1 MQTRAMAEK
10 RKRKIT
16 VLTLLILVLMF
27 LSPVSAGGVRHQIYS
42 EASSSDEGIHS
53 FFSDILEEAGNCM
66 DKFLEESPDADKF
79 ASSLE
84 SEIKLTEEESRFYAA
99 KGIESNVSSVLSP
112 FCSLSGGTKKITF
125 FQVVFLTNYETLKNE
140 SDYSAYVRARTA
152 VVNMRTGADEI
163 NCSLDGVERIELWN
177 ETTMLLFNVSDLRDK
192 LKDVYALIEYYEK
205 LLEKYEF
212 EAPAFEEYLLVVV
225 VSDEHPFLYEEI
237 RIHVYAKNVTS
248 PSLFIDNATYEL
260 KNQTGEQTKKHSFEE
275 SGEHEIYAEGM
286 KGDGEN
292 ITSNIVK
299 VHVSKIPTFITLSSK
314 YAALVN
320 ERVKI
325 TGLLV
330 DCYDNPLH
338 AANVTVKIGDEETE
352 LTTDRSGSFVFD
364 GTRSSEGVLN
374 VSAFY
379 PGNNTYK
386 SSSANISIFFSRFP
400 VSLHIEADETHVN
413 VNETVNFTGSV
424 HGINPNYTVPLII
437 FVNDTRV
444 KTLTAAKDFNFS
456 LFFSSP
462 GTYEVYAFFPGDSL
476 FKPAKSNV
484 VKITVTKKAEIVG
497 DKRIEDILPKI
508 AGIVWLIA
516 NPRSYLFSTD
526 AGLEEELNKG
536 IIPEELKREFES
548 KGVPL
553 SDFAAITKEKENEW
567 AITDKEKFIVM
578 KRDGKLNIYRE
589 FDILFYLLLI
599 LVAIVSFFVGL
610 YARTL
615 KRKLHASG
623 ERLHIPAGFSF
634 TRLYSRAPKVKMH
647 ALRSKLHV
655 FKEKILTPM
664 ASLFAS
670 LYTRTLKG
678 KNHTLR
684 GKMHV
689 FIEKTFA
696 PIASIL
702 TVIYARVFKGKFH
715 AFSKSKNKIRALMQ
729 KKRTE
734 QNKTIENLRID
745 VAEEEVEKEKERY
758 EEVSEVNILEGV
770 DLEGAYKL
778 LFDTIVD
785 KYSFKKSFTPR
796 ELLETIKKKKEPFAE
811 MLEEVTEIYEKT
823 VYGNVELMD
832 EERETY
838 FKLIKKILGLG
849 G

>member
-27 LSPVSAGGVRHQIYS
+27 LSPASAGGVRHQIYS

-112 FCSLSGGTKKITF
+112 FCSLSGGIKKITL

-140 SDYSAYVRARTA
+140 SDYEAYVRARIA
-152 VVNMRTGADEI
+152 VVKMRTGADGI
-163 NCSLDGVERIELWN
+163 NCSLDGIEPIELWN
-177 ETTMLLFNVSDLRDK
+177 ETSILLFNVSELRDK
-192 LKDVYALIEYYEK
+192 LKDVYALIDHYEK
-205 LLEKYEF
+205 LLEKYEI

-225 VSDEHPFLYEEI
+225 VTDEHPFLYEEI
-237 RIHVYAKNVTS
+237 MIYVYARNVTS
-248 PSLFIDNATYEL
+248 LSLVIGNATYEL
-260 KNQTGEQTKKHSFEE
+260 KNQTEQTKRYSFEE
-275 SGEHEIYAEGM
+275 PGEYEIYAEAITS
-286 KGDGEN
+286 DGK
-292 ITSNIVK
+292 IIKSNIVK
-299 VHVSKIPTFITLSSK
+299 VYVSKIPTFIVLSSK

-320 ERVKI
+320 EDVKI
-325 TGLLV
+325 AGLLV
-330 DCYDNPLH
+330 DYYNEPLH
-338 AANVTVKIGDEETE
+338 GANVTVKAGDEETE
-352 LTTDRSGSFVFD
+352 LTTDRSENFVFD

-400 VSLHIEADETHVN
+400 VSLHIEADETHIN
-413 VNETVNFTGSV
+413 VNETANFTGYV
-424 HGINPNYTVPLII
+424 YGVNPNYTVPLII

-444 KTLTAAKDFNFS
+444 KTLTAEKDFNFS

-484 VKITVTKKAEIVG
+484 VKITVTKKAEVLG
-497 DKRIEDILPKI
+497 DKR
-508 AGIVWLIA
+508 G
-516 NPRSYLFSTD
+516 
-526 AGLEEELNKG
+526 EE
-536 IIPEELKREFES
+536 II
-548 KGVPL
+548 
-553 SDFAAITKEKENEW
+553 
-567 AITDKEKFIVM
+567 
-578 KRDGKLNIYRE
+578 NIYRE

-610 YARTL
+610 HARTL

-623 ERLHIPAGFSF
+623 ERLHI
-634 TRLYSRAPKVKMH
+634 
-647 ALRSKLHV
+647 LRSKLHV

-670 LYTRTLKG
+670 LYTRTLKD
-678 KNHTLR
+678 KIHTLR

-715 AFSKSKNKIRALMQ
+715 AFSKSKNKLRALMQ

-785 KYSFKKSFTPR
+785 KYSFKKNLTPR
-796 ELLETIKKKKEPFAE
+796 ELLETIKKKKEPFTE
-811 MLEEVTEIYEKT
+811 MLEGVTEIYEKA
-823 VYGNVELMD
+823 VYGNIEPMD
-832 EERETY
+832 GEEESY
-838 FKLIKKILGLG
+838 FKRIEEILRYFKG
-849 G
+849 

>member
-1 MQTRAMAEK
+1 MAEK

-125 FQVVFLTNYETLKNE
+125 FQVVFLTNYEILKNE
-140 SDYSAYVRARTA
+140 SDYEAYVRARTA

-177 ETTMLLFNVSDLRDK
+177 ETSMLLFNVPDLRDK

-225 VSDEHPFLYEEI
+225 VSDGYPFLYEEI
-237 RIHVYAKNVTS
+237 TIHVYAKNVS
-248 PSLFIDNATYEL
+248 SLSLVIGNATYEL

-299 VHVSKIPTFITLSSK
+299 VYVSKIPTFIVLSSK

-330 DCYDNPLH
+330 DYYNLPLH
-338 AANVTVKIGDEETE
+338 GANVTVKAGDEETE

-364 GTRSSEGVLN
+364 GTRSSEGHLN
-374 VSAFY
+374 VSAVY

-386 SSSANISIFFSRFP
+386 SKRSANISIFFSRFS

-437 FVNDTRV
+437 YVNGTRV
-444 KTLTAAKDFNFS
+444 KKLTAEKDFNFS
-456 LFFSSP
+456 LSFSSP
-462 GTYEVYAFFPGDSL
+462 GTYEVYAFFPGDSVY
-476 FKPAKSNV
+476 KPAKSNV
-484 VKITVTKKAEIVG
+484 IKITVTKKVEIVG
-497 DKRIEDILPKI
+497 DKR
-508 AGIVWLIA
+508 V
-516 NPRSYLFSTD
+516 
-526 AGLEEELNKG
+526 EE
-536 IIPEELKREFES
+536 IINISREF
-548 KGVPL
+548 
-553 SDFAAITKEKENEW
+553 
-567 AITDKEKFIVM
+567 
-578 KRDGKLNIYRE
+578 NI
-589 FDILFYLLLI
+589 FFYLLLI
-599 LVAIVSFFVGL
+599 FVAIISFFAGL

-634 TRLYSRAPKVKMH
+634 TRLHSRAPKVKMH

-670 LYTRTLKG
+670 LYTRTLKD
-678 KNHTLR
+678 KIHTLR

-715 AFSKSKNKIRALMQ
+715 AFSKSKNKFRALMQ

-796 ELLETIKKKKEPFAE
+796 ELLELIKKKKEPFAN
-811 MLEEVTEIYEKT
+811 MLEGVTEIYEKA
-823 VYGNVELMD
+823 VYGNREPMD
-832 EERETY
+832 GEEESY
-838 FKLIKKILGLG
+838 FKGIEEILRYFKG
-849 G
+849 

>member
-1 MQTRAMAEK
+1 MRTGAKAMK
-10 RKRKIT
+10 RRRE
-16 VLTLLILVLMF
+16 VAALTLFILVLLF
-27 LSPVSAGGVRHQIYS
+27 LSPVSVSGVRHQIYS
-42 EASSSDEGIHS
+42 ESSSSDEGIHS
-53 FFSDILEEAGNCM
+53 FFSDIFEDAENCV
-66 DKFLEESPDADKF
+66 DKFIEESRGADKF

-112 FCSLSGGTKKITF
+112 FCSLSGGIKKITF

-140 SDYSAYVRARTA
+140 SDYEAYVRARTA
-152 VVNMRTGADEI
+152 VLNMRTGADEI

-177 ETTMLLFNVSDLRDK
+177 ETSMLLFNVSDLRDK

-237 RIHVYAKNVTS
+237 TIYVYAKNVTS

-275 SGEHEIYAEGM
+275 SGEHESYAEGM

-299 VHVSKIPTFITLSSK
+299 VHVSKIPTFIVLSSK

-330 DCYDNPLH
+330 DYYNEPLH
-338 AANVTVKIGDEETE
+338 GANVTVKIGDEETE

-400 VSLHIEADETHVN
+400 VSLHIEADETHIN
-413 VNETVNFTGSV
+413 VNETANFTGSV
-424 HGINPNYTVPLII
+424 YGVNPNYTVPLII

-444 KTLTAAKDFNFS
+444 KKLTAEKDFNFS
-456 LFFSSP
+456 LFFSHP
-462 GTYEVYAFFPGDSL
+462 GTYEAYASFPGDSL

-484 VKITVTKKAEIVG
+484 VKITVTEKVEIVG
-497 DKRIEDILPKI
+497 DKR
-508 AGIVWLIA
+508 V
-516 NPRSYLFSTD
+516 
-526 AGLEEELNKG
+526 EE
-536 IIPEELKREFES
+536 IINISREF
-548 KGVPL
+548 
-553 SDFAAITKEKENEW
+553 
-567 AITDKEKFIVM
+567 
-578 KRDGKLNIYRE
+578 NI
-589 FDILFYLLLI
+589 FFYLLLI
-599 LVAIVSFFVGL
+599 FVAIISFFAGL

-615 KRKLHASG
+615 KRKLHAPG
-623 ERLHIPAGFSF
+623 ERLHI
-634 TRLYSRAPKVKMH
+634 
-647 ALRSKLHV
+647 LRSKLQV

-670 LYTRTLKG
+670 LYTRTLKD
-678 KNHTLR
+678 KIHTLR

-715 AFSKSKNKIRALMQ
+715 AFSKSKNKLRALMQ

-838 FKLIKKILGLG
+838 FKLIKEILGLG

>member
-112 FCSLSGGTKKITF
+112 FCSLPGGIKKITF

-152 VVNMRTGADEI
+152 VLNMRTGADEI

-177 ETTMLLFNVSDLRDK
+177 ETSMLLFNVSDLRDK

-212 EAPAFEEYLLVVV
+212 ETPAFEEYLLVVV

-248 PSLFIDNATYEL
+248 PSLSIDNATYEL

-314 YAALVN
+314 YAAFVN
-320 ERVKI
+320 EDVKI
-325 TGLLV
+325 AGLLV
-330 DCYDNPLH
+330 DYYNEPLH
-338 AANVTVKIGDEETE
+338 GANVTVKAGEKETE
-352 LTTDRSGSFVFD
+352 LTTDRKGYFHFY
-364 GTRSSEGVLN
+364 TRSSEGDLN

-379 PGNNTYK
+379 PGNNIYN
-386 SSSANISIFFSRFP
+386 SSSANTSIFFSRFP
-400 VSLHIEADETHVN
+400 VSLHIEADETHIN
-413 VNETVNFTGSV
+413 VNETANFTGSV

-444 KTLTAAKDFNFS
+444 KTLTAEKDFNFS
-456 LFFSSP
+456 LPFSSP
-462 GTYEVYAFFPGDSL
+462 GTYEAYAFFPGDSL

-484 VKITVTKKAEIVG
+484 VKITVTEKVEIVG
-497 DKRIEDILPKI
+497 DKR
-508 AGIVWLIA
+508 V
-516 NPRSYLFSTD
+516 
-526 AGLEEELNKG
+526 EE
-536 IIPEELKREFES
+536 IINISREF
-548 KGVPL
+548 
-553 SDFAAITKEKENEW
+553 
-567 AITDKEKFIVM
+567 
-578 KRDGKLNIYRE
+578 NI
-589 FDILFYLLLI
+589 FFYLLLI
-599 LVAIVSFFVGL
+599 FVAIISFFAGL

-615 KRKLHASG
+615 KRKLHVLG

-670 LYTRTLKG
+670 LYTRTLKD
-678 KNHTLR
+678 KIHTLR

-702 TVIYARVFKGKFH
+702 TVIYARVFKGKFR
-715 AFSKSKNKIRALMQ
+715 AFSKSKNKLRALMQ

-770 DLEGAYKL
+770 DFEGAYKL

-785 KYSFKKSFTPR
+785 KYSFKKTFTPR
-796 ELLETIKKKKEPFAE
+796 ELLEAIKKKKEPFAN
-811 MLEEVTEIYEKT
+811 MLEGVTEIYEKA
-823 VYGNVELMD
+823 VYGNIEPMD
-832 EERETY
+832 GEEESY
-838 FKLIKKILGLG
+838 FKRIEEILRYFKG
-849 G
+849 

>member
-10 RKRKIT
+10 KKRKIT

-53 FFSDILEEAGNCM
+53 FFSDILKGAGNCM
-66 DKFLEESPDADKF
+66 DKFIEESPDADKF

-99 KGIESNVSSVLSP
+99 KGVESNVSWVLKP
-112 FCSLSGGTKKITF
+112 FSSLPGGVKKITF
-125 FQVVFLTNYETLKNE
+125 YQAVFLTNYEILKNE
-140 SDYSAYVRARTA
+140 SDYEAYVRARTA

-163 NCSLDGVERIELWN
+163 NRSLDGIEQIELWN
-177 ETTMLLFNVSDLRDK
+177 ETSKIPFNVSERRDK
-192 LKDVYALIEYYEK
+192 LKDVYALIDYYEK
-205 LLEKYEF
+205 LLEKYEI
-212 EAPAFEEYLLVVV
+212 ESPAFEEYLLVVV

-237 RIHVYAKNVTS
+237 TIYVYARNVTS
-248 PSLFIDNATYEL
+248 LSLFIDNVTHEL
-260 KNQTGEQTKKHSFEE
+260 KNQTEQTERYSFEE
-275 SGEHEIYAEGM
+275 PGEYEIYAEAITS
-286 KGDGEN
+286 DGK
-292 ITSNIVK
+292 IIKSNIVK
-299 VHVSKIPTFITLSSK
+299 VYVSKIPTFIVLSSK

-320 ERVKI
+320 EDVTI
-325 TGLLV
+325 AGLLV
-330 DCYDNPLH
+330 DYYNEPLH
-338 AANVTVKIGDEETE
+338 GANVTVKAGDEETE

-386 SSSANISIFFSRFP
+386 SSSANISIFFSIFP
-400 VSLHIEADETHVN
+400 VSLHIEADETHIN
-413 VNETVNFTGSV
+413 VNETANFTGSV
-424 HGINPNYTVPLII
+424 SGINSNYTVPLII

-444 KTLTAAKDFNFS
+444 KTLTAEKDFNFS

-484 VKITVTKKAEIVG
+484 VKITVTKKAEVLG
-497 DKRIEDILPKI
+497 DKR
-508 AGIVWLIA
+508 G
-516 NPRSYLFSTD
+516 
-526 AGLEEELNKG
+526 EE
-536 IIPEELKREFES
+536 II
-548 KGVPL
+548 
-553 SDFAAITKEKENEW
+553 
-567 AITDKEKFIVM
+567 
-578 KRDGKLNIYRE
+578 NIYRE
-589 FDILFYLLLI
+589 FDILFYLLFI

-610 YARTL
+610 HARTL

-623 ERLHIPAGFSF
+623 ERLHI
-634 TRLYSRAPKVKMH
+634 
-647 ALRSKLHV
+647 LRSKLHV

-670 LYTRTLKG
+670 LYTRTLKD
-678 KNHTLR
+678 KIHTLR

-715 AFSKSKNKIRALMQ
+715 AFSKSKNKLRALMQ

-796 ELLETIKKKKEPFAE
+796 ELLELIKKKKEPFAN
-811 MLEEVTEIYEKT
+811 MLEGVTEIYEKA
-823 VYGNVELMD
+823 VYGNIEPVD
-832 EERETY
+832 GEEESY
-838 FKLIKKILGLG
+838 FKRIEEILRYFKG
-849 G
+849 

>member
-1 MQTRAMAEK
+1 M
-10 RKRKIT
+10 
-16 VLTLLILVLMF
+16 
-27 LSPVSAGGVRHQIYS
+27 
-42 EASSSDEGIHS
+42 
-53 FFSDILEEAGNCM
+53 
-66 DKFLEESPDADKF
+66 
-79 ASSLE
+79 
-84 SEIKLTEEESRFYAA
+84 
-99 KGIESNVSSVLSP
+99 
-112 FCSLSGGTKKITF
+112 
-125 FQVVFLTNYETLKNE
+125 
-140 SDYSAYVRARTA
+140 
-152 VVNMRTGADEI
+152 
-163 NCSLDGVERIELWN
+163 
-177 ETTMLLFNVSDLRDK
+177 
-192 LKDVYALIEYYEK
+192 
-205 LLEKYEF
+205 
-212 EAPAFEEYLLVVV
+212 

-299 VHVSKIPTFITLSSK
+299 VHVSKIPTFIVLSSK

-320 ERVKI
+320 EDVKI
-325 TGLLV
+325 AGLLV
-330 DCYDNPLH
+330 DYYNEPLH
-338 AANVTVKIGDEETE
+338 GANVTVKIGDEETE

-364 GTRSSEGVLN
+364 GTRSSEGDLN

-400 VSLHIEADETHVN
+400 VSLHIEADETHIN
-413 VNETVNFTGSV
+413 VNETANFTGSV
-424 HGINPNYTVPLII
+424 YGVNPNYTVPLII

-444 KTLTAAKDFNFS
+444 KKLTAEKDFNFS
-456 LFFSSP
+456 LFFSHP
-462 GTYEVYAFFPGDSL
+462 GTYEAYASFPGDSL

-484 VKITVTKKAEIVG
+484 VKITVTKKVEIVG
-497 DKRIEDILPKI
+497 DKR
-508 AGIVWLIA
+508 V
-516 NPRSYLFSTD
+516 
-526 AGLEEELNKG
+526 EE
-536 IIPEELKREFES
+536 II
-548 KGVPL
+548 
-553 SDFAAITKEKENEW
+553 
-567 AITDKEKFIVM
+567 
-578 KRDGKLNIYRE
+578 NISRE
-589 FDILFYLLLI
+589 FDIFFYLVLI

-610 YARTL
+610 HARTL

-623 ERLHIPAGFSF
+623 ERLHIPADFSF
-634 TRLYSRAPKVKMH
+634 TRLHSRAPKVKMH

-655 FKEKILTPM
+655 FKENILTPM

-670 LYTRTLKG
+670 LYTRTLKD
-678 KNHTLR
+678 KIHTLR

-715 AFSKSKNKIRALMQ
+715 AFSKSKNKLRALMQ

-796 ELLETIKKKKEPFAE
+796 ELLELIKKKKEPFAE

-838 FKLIKKILGLG
+838 FKLIKEILGLG